1 MKTSKYTAEEIA
13 IESKLSAA
21 ANEEGT
27 IQAGE
32 MLSLAPQNRPEL
44 HTTMSVSAA
53 FEAITGKSYDTDF
66 FCD

>member
-1 MKTSKYTAEEIA
+1 MKTSYTREEIA
-13 IESKLSAA
+13 LEAKLSAA

-32 MLSLAPQNRPEL
+32 MLAIAPHNRPEL
-44 HTTMSVSAA
+44 HTTMSVSRA
-53 FEAITGKSYDTDF
+53 FEALTGKPYDTDF